1 MNWYPLL
8 TVPLFI
14 YMGYVFSESGIAD
27 DLYRIFHVWFGPIRG
42 GLAIGTI
49 ALMVV
54 ISAIN
59 GLSVA
64 GMAIGATVALPELL
78 KRGYDKTMVTG
89 VVQAGST
96 LGILVPPSVV
106 LVLYAMIARQP
117 VSELWLAGV
126 FPGLLM
132 AAVFIAYIYIR
143 CLLQPH
149 LGPAL
154 PAEERNVPLSEK
166 LRLLRAG
173 VLPFVIFFSMTGLF
187 LIGITNLTESSAVGA
202 LAATLAAWWRGQ
214 PRTGRC
220 WSRSSAR
227 PSRISAMFLWIIL
240 AALCFSAVFDGLGAG
255 RALAKLFVEGWG
267 LSPWAIL
274 LMMQLSFIIMGMFLD
289 DTAMLVIV
297 APLYV
302 PLVISLGFNPVW
314 YGVLYTIT
322 CQIAYITPPFGYNL
336 FLMRAMAPPEM
347 TLPDIY
353 RSIVPFTLL
362 MILCLGL
369 IIAFPADRA
378 LAAGDTTTYADRQ
391 QQGERKMTNSTRISE
406 ESRPRRRRGGR
417 RLDAGRALRQGPGAD
432 QVAAADLRRRAARRL
447 RDPALDRGLQQGGQ
461 RRDGDRALLRRP
473 AGAAGRAVPRRAAR
487 HPRRRPVR
495 RRFHGLAGRR
505 GDLRRLLPLRHALS
519 ASTSRRSS
527 PTTG

>member
-1 MNWYPLL
+1 MTPSAVAITMFAAMLVLLLSGQRVFGAIGFVGVIAALLLWGTGGQELPFNQAITVMNWYPLL

-27 DLYRIFHVWFGPIRG
+27 DLYRTFHVWFGPVRG

-78 KRGYDKTMVTG
+78 KRGYDKIMVTG
-89 VVQAGST
+89 VVQGGST

-132 AAVFIAYIYIR
+132 ATVFILYIYIR
-143 CLLQPH
+143 CLIQPE

-154 PAEERNVPLSEK
+154 PEEERNVPLGEK

-173 VLPFVIFFSMTGLF
+173 VLPFVIFFAMTGLF
-187 LIGITNLTESSAVGA
+187 LMGITNLTESSGVGA
-202 LAATLAAWWRGQ
+202 LAATDAAWWRG
-214 PRTGRC
+214 RLTGKMLQDV
-220 WSRSSAR
+220 AR
-227 PSRISAMFLWIIL
+227 QTLGISAMFLWIIL

-267 LSPWAIL
+267 LGPWEIL

-302 PLVISLGFNPVW
+302 PLVIQLGFNPVW

-336 FLMRAMAPPEM
+336 FLMRAMAPPEV

-353 RSIVPFTLL
+353 RSIIPFTLL
-362 MILCLGL
+362 MVFCLAL
-369 IIAFPADRA
+369 IIIFPQIA
-378 LAAGDTTTYADRQ
+378 LWLP
-391 QQGERKMTNSTRISE
+391 ENF
-406 ESRPRRRRGGR
+406 
-417 RLDAGRALRQGPGAD
+417 
-432 QVAAADLRRRAARRL
+432 DLR
-447 RDPALDRGLQQGGQ
+447 
-461 RRDGDRALLRRP
+461 
-473 AGAAGRAVPRRAAR
+473 
-487 HPRRRPVR
+487 
-495 RRFHGLAGRR
+495 
-505 GDLRRLLPLRHALS
+505 
-519 ASTSRRSS
+519 
-527 PTTG
+527 